1 MEKHSDRRK
10 RKLEDELTMMEG
22 TEQKRCKAPMSESE
36 RDKNKFK
43 HFKINSLLLSKE
55 PATALGRIVVRRKVP
70 LVRGW
75 EKLLVKNLGAAQNHL
90 PDLKMHGRTANALP
104 NCWERKLCS
113 GATSDIWFG

>member
-1 MEKHSDRRK
+1 MVMEEHSDRRK

-36 RDKNKFK
+36 R
-43 HFKINSLLLSKE
+43 LLLSKE

-113 GATSDIWFG
+113 GATSNIWFG